1 MNTHIHAYIHTYIQC
16 TYIHTMYLHTY
27 NVHTYIQCTY
37 IHTMYLHTYVHT
49 HIHIDTACVLH
60 VNVGLAQ
67 ARPNKITAIFIFQ
80 ASHDYGCRSHL
91 QVQGSGSRG
100 LEESRGCQ
108 RRESQKGQKSLSKL
122 LPRNVIIVYSCACKS
137 A

>member
-1 MNTHIHAYIHTYIQC
+1 MQCTYIIHTHIHTC
-16 TYIHTMYLHTY
+16 TYIHTY
-27 NVHTYIQCTY
+27 NVHS
-37 IHTMYLHTYVHT
+37 YVHT

-108 RRESQKGQKSLSKL
+108 GRESQKGQRSPCDWQVVAKEC
-122 LPRNVIIVYSCACKS
+122 YC
-137 A
+137 